1 MLDVALFTLDDHM
14 AEKVCRALSFAS
26 AKVERLTWQARM
38 SPAVMDKPRDL
49 IVLHPTHLDRQ
60 QHTDF
65 ERIVQLPTP
74 SIAIVTHQQVND
86 AVHLLDAGVDRFLVE
101 PFDEQH
107 FGAVVRA
114 LVRRRQGHVSSV
126 TQYGQVSFD
135 HGLKQL
141 HIHGAA
147 VDLTTRE
154 AQVVDV
160 LLRRVGQIISKE
172 EFVQEIDPDNIDL
185 SSSAIEVYIHRL
197 RKKISNDLLPI
208 RNIKRCGYFL
218 KRFTPP
224 DTDNTHDT
232 QPAASLAF

>member
-1 MLDVALFTLDDHM
+1 MLDVALFTVDDQI
-14 AEKVCRALSFAS
+14 ADKVRRALSFAS
-26 AKVERLTWQARM
+26 AKVERLYWQPSM
-38 SPAVMDKPRDL
+38 SGAVMDKPRDL

-60 QHTDF
+60 QRSDF
-65 ERIVQLPTP
+65 ERIVQLREATP
-74 SIAIVTHQQVND
+74 SIAIVTDQQADD

-114 LVRRRQGHVSSV
+114 LMRRRQGHVSSV
-126 TQYGQVSFD
+126 TQYGGLSFD

-141 HIHGAA
+141 HVHGEA

-154 AQVVDV
+154 AQVMDV

-172 EFVQEIDPDNIDL
+172 EFVQDMDPDNMEL
-185 SSSAIEVYIHRL
+185 NSSAIEVYIHRL
-197 RKKISNDLLPI
+197 RKKVSPEVLPI

-218 KRFTPP
+218 PRDKPS
-224 DTDNTHDT
+224 
-232 QPAASLAF
+232 A

>member
-1 MLDVALFTLDDHM
+1 MLNVALFTLDEHI
-14 AEKVCRALSFAS
+14 AEKVRRALSFAS
-26 AKVERLTWQARM
+26 ATVERLTWQPRM
-38 SPAVMDKPRDL
+38 SSAVLQKPRDL

-60 QHTDF
+60 QRTDF
-65 ERIVQLPTP
+65 ERIVQLREATP
-74 SIAIVTHQQVND
+74 SIAIVTDQQAND
-86 AVHLLDAGVDRFLVE
+86 AVHMLDAGVDRFLVQ

-114 LVRRRQGHVSSV
+114 LMRRRQGHVSSV
-126 TQYGQVSFD
+126 TRYGNLSFD

-141 HIHGAA
+141 HIQGAA

-154 AQVVDV
+154 AQVMDV

-185 SSSAIEVYIHRL
+185 NSSAIEVYIHRL
-197 RKKISNDLLPI
+197 RKKISNDMLPI

-218 KRFTPP
+218 KRLTPS
-224 DTDNTHDT
+224 DAERSHW
-232 QPAASLAF
+232 

>member
-1 MLDVALFTLDDHM
+1 MLDVALFSVDDQI
-14 AEKVCRALSFAS
+14 ADKVRRALSFAG
-26 AKVERLTWQARM
+26 AKVERLAWQPRM
-38 SPAVMDKPRDL
+38 GSAVMDKPRDL

-60 QHTDF
+60 QRSDF
-65 ERIVQLPTP
+65 ERIVQLREATP
-74 SIAIVTHQQVND
+74 SIAIVTDQQADD

-114 LVRRRQGHVSSV
+114 LMRRRQGHVSSV
-126 TQYGQVSFD
+126 TQYGGLSFD

-141 HIHGAA
+141 HVHGEA

-154 AQVVDV
+154 AQVMDV

-172 EFVQEIDPDNIDL
+172 EFVRDMDPDNMEL
-185 SSSAIEVYIHRL
+185 NSSAIEVYIHRL
-197 RKKISNDLLPI
+197 RKKISNDILPI

-218 KRFTPP
+218 KRLTPSDAERSP
-224 DTDNTHDT
+224 W
-232 QPAASLAF
+232 

>member
-1 MLDVALFTLDDHM
+1 MLDVALFTGDDQI
-14 AEKVCRALSFAS
+14 AEKVRRALSFAS
-26 AKVERLTWQARM
+26 AKVERLAWQPRM
-38 SPAVMDKPRDL
+38 NSAVMDRPRDL

-60 QHTDF
+60 QRTDF
-65 ERIVQLPTP
+65 ERIVQLREATP
-74 SIAIVTHQQVND
+74 SIAIVTDQQADD

-114 LVRRRQGHVSSV
+114 LMRRRQGHVSSV
-126 TQYGQVSFD
+126 TQYGGLSFD

-141 HIHGAA
+141 HVHGEA

-154 AQVVDV
+154 AQVMDV

-172 EFVQEIDPDNIDL
+172 EFVQDMDPDNMEL
-185 SSSAIEVYIHRL
+185 SNSAIEVYIHRL
-197 RKKISNDLLPI
+197 RKKVSPEVLPI

-218 KRFTPP
+218 PRDKPS
-224 DTDNTHDT
+224 
-232 QPAASLAF
+232 A